1 MGEKNN
7 NSTYKTEEGS
17 DRVYQNVYKYEG
29 YTIKS
34 ALSDAL
40 NGACLAPLCLLHL
53 FFFLLK
59 SVLLLFSPLFFPL
72 HLIFGPLAFWGRFLP
87 SDILRWRGFE
97 FKARK

>member
-53 FFFLLK
+53 FFF
-59 SVLLLFSPLFFPL
+59 F
-72 HLIFGPLAFWGRFLP
+72 
-87 SDILRWRGFE
+87 
-97 FKARK
+97 

>member
-53 FFFLLK
+53 FFFSSEVCSLTLL
-59 SVLLLFSPLFFPL
+59 SSLLPPPS
-72 HLIFGPLAFWGRFLP
+72 HLRAVSILGTIPALGHSAVERF
-87 SDILRWRGFE
+87 
-97 FKARK
+97 